1 MVGDTKN
8 NCYDII
14 VLEDSSQSVFGGGQK
29 VTVAVCEILSEPHA
43 ILMVDYTE
51 KSEFQKIISDFI
63 EKSIYL
69 KKEEEN
75 PFNIIFNIFRIYSS
89 SKKSKQVMFY
99 CTTNRGLFYGW
110 IFNFIGRKYI
120 YHAHLA
126 KYKYLVKVFSS
137 RAEKIICVSE
147 YVKDFIGSD
156 KCVVVNNPHS
166 FMQ

>member
-1 MVGDTKN
+1 MITKKN
-8 NCYDII
+8 YNII
-14 VLEDSSQSVFGGGQK
+14 ALEDSSQSVFGGGQK
-29 VTVAVCEILSEPHA
+29 MTVAVCEILSEFHA

-51 KSEFQKIISDFI
+51 NSEFQKIISDFI

-75 PFNIIFNIFRIYSS
+75 PFNIILNIFRIYLF
-89 SKKSKQVMFY
+89 SKKSKQVVFY

-110 IFNFIGRKYI
+110 IFSFLGRKYI

-126 KYKYLVKVFSS
+126 RYKYIVKFLSGKS
-137 RAEKIICVSE
+137 EKIICVSE
-147 YVKDFIGSD
+147 YVKGFIGSD

>member
-1 MVGDTKN
+1 MNSDQKIP
-8 NCYDII
+8 YDII

-29 VTVAVCEILSEPHA
+29 VTVAVCEILSEFHA
-43 ILMVDYTE
+43 VLMVDYTE
-51 KSEFQKIISDFI
+51 NSEFQKIISDFI

-75 PFNIIFNIFRIYSS
+75 PFNIILNIFRIYSF
-89 SKKSKQVMFY
+89 SKKSKKVMFY

-110 IFNFIGRKYI
+110 IFNFVGRKYI

-147 YVKDFIGSD
+147 YVKDFIGND
-156 KCVVVNNPHS
+156 KCIVVNNPHS